1 MPAPSEGPTSPSPGR
16 ADPNS
21 DVGNVQASRGVRA
34 NNARMIDIAKASE
47 FMRTNARLLDRRR
60 FELLFANGSAEAV
73 LAALSAY
80 GNPDGGF
87 GFGLEPDLR
96 SASSQP
102 GGALHAFEVLQDIA
116 PQTSSVGARLCD
128 WLDSVSFDDGSLPF
142 AFAIDDGAG
151 SAPFWVNADPSEPSL
166 HITSAVAGVAH
177 RVADVDPAVATH
189 TWLESVTEYCLTAIA
204 ATKEPPFAI
213 AFRYILQFLDAIH
226 DKRTEAP
233 GELERLGAMLPKS
246 GTLPVVGGSEGEKLT
261 PLDIFAVP
269 DRPLSGMFPPEAVS
283 EDLDDLAAG
292 QKSDGGWK
300 VDFASYSPQASLE
313 WGGYRTVWALSV
325 LRAHGRLQR

>member
-1 MPAPSEGPTSPSPGR
+1 MHG
-16 ADPNS
+16 
-21 DVGNVQASRGVRA
+21 

-60 FELLFANGSAEAV
+60 FELLFASGSAEAV

-80 GNPDGGF
+80 ANRDGGF
-87 GFGLEPDLR
+87 GYGLEPDLR

-116 PQTSSVGARLCD
+116 PETSSLGVRLCD

-142 AFAIDDGAG
+142 AFAIEDGGG
-151 SAPFWVNADPSEPSL
+151 SAPFWVNAERSEPSL
-166 HITSAVAGVAH
+166 FITTAVAGVAH
-177 RVADVDPAVATH
+177 RVAEGDPAVAAH
-189 TWLESVTEYCLTAIA
+189 PWLESVTEYCLTAIA
-204 ATKEPPFAI
+204 ATKDPPFAI
-213 AFRYILQFLDAIH
+213 AFRFILQFLDAIH
-226 DKRTEAP
+226 DKRSEAP
-233 GELERLGAMLPKS
+233 GELARLGAMLPES

-261 PLDIFAVP
+261 PLDISGVP
-269 DRPLSGMFPPEAVS
+269 DRPLRDLFPPKAVS

-292 QKSDGGWK
+292 QSSDGGWE

-313 WGGYRTVWALSV
+313 WRGYRTVWALSL
-325 LRAHGRLQR
+325 LRANGRLEL

>member
-1 MPAPSEGPTSPSPGR
+1 MHG
-16 ADPNS
+16 
-21 DVGNVQASRGVRA
+21 

-60 FELLFANGSAEAV
+60 FELLFASGSAEAV

-80 GNPDGGF
+80 ANRDGGF
-87 GFGLEPDLR
+87 GYGLEPDLR

-116 PQTSSVGARLCD
+116 PETSSLGVRLCD

-142 AFAIDDGAG
+142 AFAIEDGGG
-151 SAPFWVNADPSEPSL
+151 SAPFWVNADRSEPSL
-166 HITSAVAGVAH
+166 FITTAVAGVAH
-177 RVADVDPAVATH
+177 RVAEGDPAVAAH
-189 TWLESVTEYCLTAIA
+189 PWLESVTEYCLTAIA
-204 ATKEPPFAI
+204 ATKDPPFAI
-213 AFRYILQFLDAIH
+213 AFRFILQFLDAIH
-226 DKRTEAP
+226 DKRSEAP
-233 GELERLGAMLPKS
+233 GELARLGAMLPES

-261 PLDIFAVP
+261 PLDISGVP
-269 DRPLSGMFPPEAVS
+269 DRPLRDLFPPKAVS

-292 QKSDGGWK
+292 QSSDGGWE

-313 WGGYRTVWALSV
+313 WRGYRTVWALSL
-325 LRAHGRLQR
+325 LRANGRLEL